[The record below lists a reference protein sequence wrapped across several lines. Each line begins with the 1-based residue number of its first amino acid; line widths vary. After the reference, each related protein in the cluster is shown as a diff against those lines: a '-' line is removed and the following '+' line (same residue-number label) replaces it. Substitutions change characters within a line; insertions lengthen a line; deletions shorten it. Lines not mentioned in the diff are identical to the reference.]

1 MARERAI
8 ANQLTRL
15 FAATT
20 CPIYAVD
27 DRRRIAYCN
36 AACADWLGLAVE
48 ELVGLRC
55 DYHAGDSGNKLA
67 DIAAQICPPPDVF
80 GGQAM
85 RTILTCQTD
94 SGGSRRAAEFLPLSG
109 PDAEQVGVLALI
121 EASELQPDAEGDVT
135 ADEAEQTLLH
145 RRLQE
150 FTAELR
156 APYRLDRLVGESLAI
171 RRVREQVSL
180 AIDAHAN
187 VQIVG
192 PSGSGREHVARTIHG
207 GRELST
213 AGPLMPLSCRLM
225 DAELL
230 QTTVVAFLQ
239 RVNDTG
245 SQAKAT
251 LLLLDVDELGLEAQA
266 ELAVFFRVPT
276 FCLRTIVTSRRLL
289 LELAKQELFLDELA
303 FGLSSF
309 VIELPRLADRK
320 EDIPF
325 LCQRFLEDYNATG
338 GRQLS
343 GFTASTL
350 DQLCAMPWTG
360 NVDELAEVIRETCEN
375 AGGTQVTEA
384 DLARRVRL
392 VESAAEVPRREE
404 ESIDL
409 EAFLEDVERELL
421 TRSLEQAKGNKAQ
434 AARLLGVS
442 RARLLRRVSQLGLD
456 T

>member
-15 FAATT
+15 FAATSR
-20 CPIYAVD
+20 PIYAVD
-27 DRRRIAYCN
+27 DRRRIVYCN
-36 AACADWLGLAVE
+36 AACAQWLGVAVE
-48 ELVGLRC
+48 ELVDLRC
-55 DYHAGDSGNKLA
+55 DYHAGDSGNRLE
-67 DIAAQICPPPDVF
+67 DVAACLCPPPEAF
-80 GGQAM
+80 GGTALHAIVNCP
-85 RTILTCQTD
+85 TVGSI
-94 SGGSRRAAEFLPLSG
+94 SRRLAEFLPLNGTDSEQAG
-109 PDAEQVGVLALI
+109 VLVLVEAGELQVGQESELI
-121 EASELQPDAEGDVT
+121 EHEP
-135 ADEAEQTLLH
+135 EAAALH

-156 APYRLDRLVGESLAI
+156 APYHIDRLVGESLEI

-192 PSGSGREHVARTIHG
+192 PAGSGREHVARTIHCG
-207 GRELST
+207 SDAAA
-213 AGPLMPLSCRLM
+213 AGPLMPLSCGLL

-239 RVNDTG
+239 RVRDTDC
-245 SQAKAT
+245 QPAAT

-266 ELAVFFRVPT
+266 ELVAFFRVPT
-276 FCLRTIVTSRRLL
+276 FPLRTIVTSRQPL
-289 LELAKQELFLDELA
+289 LELSKQDLFLEELA
-303 FGLSSF
+303 FRLSSF

-325 LCQRFLEDYNATG
+325 LCQRLLEDFNARG

-350 DQLCAMPWTG
+350 DQLCAMPWNG
-360 NVDELAEVIRETCEN
+360 NVAELADVVRESCEN
-375 AGGTQVTEA
+375 AEGTQVTEA

-404 ESIDL
+404 ESVDL
-409 EAFLEDVERELL
+409 QAFLEEVERELL
-421 TRSLEQAKGNKAQ
+421 TRSLAQAKGNKAQ
-434 AARLLGVS
+434 AARMLGIS

-456 T
+456 A

>member
-15 FAATT
+15 FAATSR
-20 CPIYAVD
+20 PIYAVD

-36 AACADWLGLAVE
+36 AACAEWLAVTME

-55 DYHAGDSGNKLA
+55 DYHAGDSGNRLA
-67 DIAAQICPPPDVF
+67 DVAARICPPPDAF
-80 GGQAM
+80 GGQTE
-85 RTILTCQTD
+85 RTIVTCQN
-94 SGGSRRAAEFLPLSG
+94 GREVSRRVAEFLPLTG
-109 PDAEQVGVLALI
+109 PDTEQVGVLVLV
-121 EASELQPDAEGDVT
+121 EANELQADKESEFT
-135 ADEAEQTLLH
+135 AQEAEQNSLH

-171 RRVREQVSL
+171 RRVREQVAL
-180 AIDAHAN
+180 AMEAHAN

-192 PSGSGREHVARTIHG
+192 SAGSGREHVARTIHG
-207 GRELST
+207 DRDPAT
-213 AGPLMPLSCRLM
+213 AGPLMPLSCKLL

-230 QTTVVAFLQ
+230 QTTVLAFLQ
-239 RVNDTG
+239 RVQETD
-245 SQAKAT
+245 SEAKAT

-266 ELAVFFRVPT
+266 ELVAFFRVPT
-276 FCLRTIVTSRRLL
+276 FQLRTIVTSRRPL

-303 FGLSSF
+303 FRLSSF

-325 LCQRFLEDYNATG
+325 LCQRFLEDYNAMG
-338 GRQLS
+338 GRQMS

-360 NVDELAEVIRETCEN
+360 NVDELAEVVRETCEN
-375 AGGTQVTEA
+375 SEGTQISEA

-409 EAFLEDVERELL
+409 GAFLEDVERELL
-421 TRSLEQAKGNKAQ
+421 KRSLSQAKGNKAQ
-434 AARLLGVS
+434 AARMLGVS
-442 RARLLRRVSQLGLD
+442 RARLLRRVAQLGLD
-456 T
+456 A